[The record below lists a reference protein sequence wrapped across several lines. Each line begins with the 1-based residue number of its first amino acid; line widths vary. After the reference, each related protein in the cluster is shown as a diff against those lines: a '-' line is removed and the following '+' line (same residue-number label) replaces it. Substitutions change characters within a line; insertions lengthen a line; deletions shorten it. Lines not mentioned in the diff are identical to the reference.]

1 MQATELNKNRSRTDH
16 PSWWK
21 RLLIGALVGSF
32 SGALNI
38 WFYEFSLIRLVAAIL
53 AGASFFAIVSLLA
66 VKFKEDE
73 FKVAALGGLAGLAA
87 GGVYWIVGHP
97 PSSALFAMGIGFVGG
112 IVYVVVESNRRRTR
126 AWSGLTGE

>member
-1 MQATELNKNRSRTDH
+1 LIALCKQLNSTRTEVEQIT

-112 IVYVVVESNRRRTR
+112 IVYAWAES
-126 AWSGLTGE
+126 